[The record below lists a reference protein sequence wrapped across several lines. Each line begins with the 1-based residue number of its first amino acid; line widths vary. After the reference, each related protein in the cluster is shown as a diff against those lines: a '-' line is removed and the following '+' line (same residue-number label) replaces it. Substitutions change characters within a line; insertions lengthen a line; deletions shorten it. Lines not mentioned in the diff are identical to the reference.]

1 MKTLRPFWR
10 YYGGKYRAAP
20 KYPAPVYDHIV
31 EPFAGAAGYALRYHT
46 RRVTLVDAY
55 PVVADIWRYL
65 IAATPAEI
73 LRVPLV
79 ECVDDLPAWV
89 PQEAR
94 WLVGFWLCTATTA
107 PRRTLTAGMKRTQQ
121 RGNTMSGWVERSR
134 ERVASQVD
142 AIKHWRIIEGDYR
155 AAGDAAATW
164 FIDPPYNNK
173 AGSYYHGAK
182 RIDYGAL
189 GDWCMSRAGHV
200 IVCENTGADWLPF
213 RHFADTK
220 AMTLQRGD
228 GRKSAEVIY
237 HTLHG
242 VPLYCYT
249 ALR

>member
-46 RRVTLVDAY
+46 KRVTLVDAY
-55 PVVADIWRYL
+55 PVVAGIWRYL

-94 WLVGFWLCTATTA
+94 WLVGFWLHASFAPATRLS
-107 PRRTLTAGMKRTQQ
+107 PVQRRDMERGWAAGW
-121 RGNTMSGWVERSR
+121 GERSR
-134 ERVASQVD
+134 GRVASQVD

-155 AAGDAAATW
+155 AAGDHSATW
-164 FIDPPYNNK
+164 FVDPPYNNR
-173 AGSYYHGAK
+173 AGQKYVHGAK

-189 GDWCMSRAGHV
+189 ATWCRGRQGHV

-220 AMTLQRGD
+220 ALNS
-228 GRKSAEVIY
+228 RKSAEAIY

-242 VPLYCYT
+242 VPL
-249 ALR
+249 R